1 MFIAI
6 CFSIQNSLDNWLIDS
21 GCTNHMT
28 FDKSLFRT
36 LQSIEVARVRIGN
49 GDCIVAKGKRT
60 IVITTNSG
68 TETISDVLYIPDIE
82 QNLLS
87 VGQLIEKGMK
97 VIF

>member
-1 MFIAI
+1 
-6 CFSIQNSLDNWLIDS
+6 
-21 GCTNHMT
+21 MT

-49 GDCIVAKGKRT
+49 GDCIVAKGKGT

>member
-1 MFIAI
+1 
-6 CFSIQNSLDNWLIDS
+6 
-21 GCTNHMT
+21 MT

-68 TETISDVLYIPDIE
+68 TETISDVLYVPDIE